1 MDILTKHIIRMQ
13 YKSDTGN
20 PSMIYIDDIDDQ
32 NLLDYIEW
40 LEENFLK
47 HGISHS

>member
-1 MDILTKHIIRMQ
+1 MDTLTKHIIRMQ

-20 PSMIYIDDIDDQ
+20 SSMIYNDIDDQ